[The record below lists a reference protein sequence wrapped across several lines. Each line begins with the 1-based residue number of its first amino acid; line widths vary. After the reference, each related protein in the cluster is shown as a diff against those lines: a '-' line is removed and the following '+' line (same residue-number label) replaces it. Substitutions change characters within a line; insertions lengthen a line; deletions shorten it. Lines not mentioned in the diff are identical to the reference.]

1 MQACTARPRNCIAI
15 GFKFSKWVIY
25 LALYSPSHLPLQTGH
40 SLCVDGL
47 PVAFGEAI
55 AQIAEQE
62 RPRVGRASPMERRDE
77 RELRDE
83 LVSLR
88 AEHRQLDLEIVALE
102 NSPTADQLL
111 VKRLKKKKLVL
122 KDRITQIED
131 RLLPDIIA

>member
-1 MQACTARPRNCIAI
+1 MQACNAQVDRCVAI
-15 GFKFSKWVIY
+15 GFKIPKWVIR
-25 LALYSPSHLPLQTGH
+25 LAKISS
-40 SLCVDGL
+40 SLVQRKPGGNRL
-47 PVAFGEAI
+47 PVAFGGPI
-55 AQIAEQE
+55 AQIAEYG

-102 NSPTADQLL
+102 NSATADQLL